1 MVVVVGDAQLTFL
14 ALVVLSW
21 DNENSWGL
29 RVVMG
34 RWPEAGSFIWGLWP
48 LLWAGPYARF
58 PVPN

>member
-1 MVVVVGDAQLTFL
+1 MVGGGAQLTFL

-34 RWPEAGSFIWGLWP
+34 RWAEVASFIWGLWP
-48 LLWAGPYARF
+48 LLWAGPHARF
-58 PVPN
+58 LVPS